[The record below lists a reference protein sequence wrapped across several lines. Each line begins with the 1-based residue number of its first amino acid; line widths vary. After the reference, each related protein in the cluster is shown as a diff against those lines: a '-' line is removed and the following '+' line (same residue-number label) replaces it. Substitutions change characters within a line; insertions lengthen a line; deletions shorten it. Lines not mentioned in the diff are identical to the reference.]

1 LQGEAGENQEKSM
14 VNKRIVTSVAF
25 VVLLPVAGVA
35 CMSVFQSSFSS
46 RFSIQ
51 ELAQR
56 NQSKNGLNCPGSGGG
71 AGIGSG
77 GGGGSSGQKESS
89 FHKGES
95 CSCQIS
101 DADQFDEAKFLQALK
116 ESVEKDLDAN
126 KAKITSS
133 KNPEANSFSVEYTVG
148 DTAGRVEISGT
159 RSAGYYSLQAQ
170 LDEKTGG

>member
-1 LQGEAGENQEKSM
+1 M
-14 VNKRIVTSVAF
+14 VNKRIVTSVTF
-25 VVLLPVAGVA
+25 VVLLSLPVAGIA
-35 CMSVFQSSFSS
+35 CTSVFQSSFSS

-56 NQSKNGLNCPGSGGG
+56 NQSKNGLTCPGSGASG
-71 AGIGSG
+71 GIGAG
-77 GGGGSSGQKESS
+77 GGGGSGQKKSS

-95 CSCQIS
+95 CSCQIA

-133 KNPEANSFSVEYTVG
+133 KNPEANSFHIEYTLG

-159 RSAGYYSLQAQ
+159 RSPGSYNLQAQ

>member
-1 LQGEAGENQEKSM
+1 M

-25 VVLLPVAGVA
+25 VVLLWLPVAGSA

-46 RFSIQ
+46 KFSIQ

-56 NQSKNGLNCPGSGGG
+56 NQSKNGLTCPGSSGGG
-71 AGIGSG
+71 GIGSG
-77 GGGGSSGQKESS
+77 GGGGFGQKESS

-116 ESVEKDLDAN
+116 ESVEKDLDAS

-133 KNPEANSFSVEYTVG
+133 KNPEANSFAVEYTLG

-170 LDEKTGG
+170 LDEKKGG

>member
-1 LQGEAGENQEKSM
+1 M
-14 VNKRIVTSVAF
+14 RRVVTTVVF
-25 VVLLPVAGVA
+25 VVLPLLAVA

-56 NQSKNGLNCPGSGGG
+56 NQSKNGLTCPGSGASG
-71 AGIGSG
+71 GIGAG
-77 GGGGSSGQKESS
+77 GGGGFGQKESS

-116 ESVEKDLDAN
+116 ESVEKDLDAS

-133 KNPEANSFSVEYTVG
+133 KNPEANSFSVEYTLG

-159 RSAGYYSLQAQ
+159 RSAGSYSLQAQ
-170 LDEKTGG
+170 LNEKKGG

>member
-1 LQGEAGENQEKSM
+1 M

-25 VVLLPVAGVA
+25 VVLLPVAGIA

-56 NQSKNGLNCPGSGGG
+56 NQSKNGLTCPGSGAGG
-71 AGIGSG
+71 GIGAG
-77 GGGGSSGQKESS
+77 GGGFGQKESS

-101 DADQFDEAKFLQALK
+101 DADQFDEAKFLEALK
-116 ESVEKDLDAN
+116 ESVEKDLDAS

-133 KNPEANSFSVEYTVG
+133 KNPEANSFSVEYTLG

-170 LDEKTGG
+170 LDEKKGG